1 MSTLAGHVDRAE
13 LMRLLVRENLQ
24 HWLAAAATESGFF
37 RVNLD
42 RQWRPVPL
50 QTSSLVSQSRLVYV
64 MSCGH
69 QVTGR
74 SEYQAGARRG
84 ADFLLA
90 AFPDRRHGMLFFQVD
105 EQGGVVDDQKSAYGH
120 AFAIFGLAHAFR
132 CTGEKRYL
140 DAATDLW
147 RQMRQRMA
155 CAKGGLHAAFGRD
168 FSQVTAPNSQNP
180 LMHLFEALLALHD
193 ACGEAEILGD
203 ANALAE
209 FIYGRLYDDRL
220 GRLPERF
227 DDDWRP
233 TPDWPEGYIDL
244 GHQFEW
250 AFLLSRSVEKG
261 FAPRYLD
268 IATRLLEYGMKHAY
282 DAAQGG
288 IFSRGRYEGV
298 TDRSAKGWWQQAEHL
313 RTLAHFAGLRGRSD
327 LLAAYDQSWQ
337 FARRHFLDDR
347 YGGWY
352 ASYTPGRDRT
362 EQEMAKGNIWKAGYH
377 ETGMF
382 METLRLL

>member
-1 MSTLAGHVDRAE
+1 MNILADHVDRAE
-13 LMRLLVRENLQ
+13 LMRLLVRESLE

-42 RQWRPVPL
+42 RQWRPVSP
-50 QTSSLVSQSRLVYV
+50 QTSSLVSQSRLIYV
-64 MSCGH
+64 MACGH
-69 QVTGR
+69 EVTGR
-74 SEYQAGARRG
+74 SEYQGAARRG
-84 ADFLLA
+84 ADFLLS
-90 AFPDRRHGMLFFQVD
+90 AFPDPQHGMLFFQVD

-120 AFAIFGLAHAFR
+120 AFAIFGLAHAFG
-132 CTGEKRYL
+132 CMGDKRYL

-147 RQMRQRMA
+147 RQMRRRMA
-155 CAKGGLHAAFGRD
+155 CAKGGFHATFSRD
-168 FSQVTAPNSQNP
+168 FAQVTAPNSQNP

-193 ACGEAEILGD
+193 AGGDEEIFRD
-203 ANALAE
+203 ANTLAE

-220 GRLPERF
+220 GRLPEFF
-227 DDDWRP
+227 DDDWQPVR
-233 TPDWPEGYIDL
+233 DWPEGYIDL

-250 AFLLSRSVEKG
+250 AFLLSRAVEKG

-282 DAAQGG
+282 DAVEGG
-288 IFSRGRYEGV
+288 IFSRGRYDGI
-298 TDRSAKGWWQQAEHL
+298 TDRAAKGWWQQAEHL
-313 RTLAHFAGLRGRSD
+313 RTLAHFAGLRGRGD
-327 LLAAYDQSWQ
+327 LLAAYDQSWH
-337 FARRHFLDDR
+337 FARRHFLDDQ

-352 ASYTPGRDRT
+352 ASYTPGRDRN
-362 EQEMAKGNIWKAGYH
+362 EAEMAKGNIWKAGYH